1 MPRQTYRLTVTESS
15 EADDSVHGLD
25 ATVYD
30 ENETIVASTRVAAE
44 EYDFE
49 PSSQDVSD
57 AETSFTADVTTIDL
71 QFGHDGASIVFRV
84 LGDRDEIAAVRLN
97 DEAEEAA

>member
-1 MPRQTYRLTVTESS
+1 MPLQTYRLAVSVTDGE
-15 EADDSVHGLD
+15 ERGLD

-30 ENETIVASTRVAAE
+30 EDEAIVASTRVAPD

-49 PSSQDVSD
+49 PSSVDVSD

-71 QFGHDGASIVFRV
+71 QYVHDGATLVFRV
-84 LGDRDEIAAVRLN
+84 LGDRDEVATVRLA
-97 DEAEEAA
+97 DETEEVA